1 MIMFDKIFFLNLKYG
16 GVELVKYSILKTF
29 ELYAFL

>member
-1 MIMFDKIFFLNLKYG
+1 MFMFDQIFFLNLKYG
-16 GVELVKYSILKTF
+16 GVELVKYSILTKF